1 MKYFEVFE
9 TFDNKFMVSPN
20 LDNLPV
26 NCSKGSYNILAARVM
41 GLSYANYLRMCR
53 DLYNGEINGKGS
65 LYPIVKFVNKS
76 DATKLISTLNSRTN
90 EILK

>member
-1 MKYFEVFE
+1 MNYFEVFE

-20 LDNLPV
+20 LDKLLV
-26 NCSKGSYNILAARVM
+26 NCSRGSYRTLAARVM

-53 DLYNGEINGKGS
+53 DLYNGEISGKGS
-65 LYPIVKFVNKS
+65 LYPIVKFANKS
-76 DATKLISTLNSRTN
+76 DVTKLISILNSRTS